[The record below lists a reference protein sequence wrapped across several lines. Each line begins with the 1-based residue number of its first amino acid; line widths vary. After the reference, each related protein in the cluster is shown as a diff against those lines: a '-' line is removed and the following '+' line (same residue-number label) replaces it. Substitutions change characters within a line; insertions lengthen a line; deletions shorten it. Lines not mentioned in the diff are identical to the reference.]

1 MVRKEI
7 VNNGSKMK
15 FSKNRFASIEE
26 AIEEIKLGNLLV
38 VVDDEDRENEGDLI
52 AAAEKATP
60 EMINFIVKYGRGL
73 LCAPITEERAAELD
87 LPLMVERN
95 TEKHE
100 TAFTVSVDYK
110 HGTTT
115 GISAF
120 DRARTILSL
129 VDPSTRPQDLAR
141 PGHIFPLVAKKG
153 GVLRRTG
160 HTEAAVDLAKLAG
173 LKPAGLLCEIM
184 DSDGSMARL
193 PKLIEFAEEHNLKLI
208 SIKDLIE
215 YRRKREKLVKRL
227 FSTPLP
233 TRYGEFNLI
242 IYETLIEGDHHLAV
256 VKGDVAGKENVLVRV
271 HSQCLTGDV
280 FGSGRCDCG
289 DQLSE
294 AMRRIEKE
302 GLGVLVYMRQEGR
315 GIGLLNKLVC
325 YRLQD
330 QGLDTLD
337 ANVAIGFPPDARDY
351 GIGAQILSDLGLSSI
366 RLMTNNPAK
375 RIGLEGY
382 GLKVLER
389 IPISVTPHELNKF
402 YLETKRDRMGHIL
415 ENFEEKKEK
424 NND

>member
-1 MVRKEI
+1 MRV
-7 VNNGSKMK
+7 
-15 FSKNRFASIEE
+15 FASIEDAVE
-26 AIEEIKLGNLLV
+26 DIRQGKLIV
-38 VVDDEDRENEGDLI
+38 VVDDEDRENEGDFI
-52 AAAEKATP
+52 AAASKATP
-60 EMINFIVKYGRGL
+60 EMINFILKHGRGL
-73 LCAPITEERAAELD
+73 LCAPITRERAEELQ
-87 LPLMVERN
+87 LPPMVERN
-95 TEKHE
+95 TEKHG

-120 DRARTILSL
+120 DRAKTIQAL
-129 VDPSTRPQDLAR
+129 VDPSTRPDDLAR
-141 PGHIFPLVAKKG
+141 PGHIFPLVAKRG
-153 GVLRRTG
+153 GVLRRAG
-160 HTEAAVDLAKLAG
+160 HTEAAVDLARLAG

-184 DSDGSMARL
+184 DADGSMARL
-193 PKLIEFAEEHNLKLI
+193 PRLQEIAKELSLKI
-208 SIKDLIE
+208 ITIKDLIA
-215 YRRKREKLVKRL
+215 YRQRREKLVKRL

-242 IYETLIEGDHHLAV
+242 VYEAIMEENHHLALI
-256 VKGDVAGKENVLVRV
+256 KGDVEGRKNVLVRV

-289 DQLSE
+289 DQLHQ
-294 AMRRIEKE
+294 AMQRIEEE

-330 QGLDTLD
+330 QGLDTVD

-351 GIGAQILSDLGLSSI
+351 GIGAQILADLGLTSI

-382 GLKVLER
+382 GLEVVER
-389 IPISVTPHELNKF
+389 VPLIIQPNEHNRF
-402 YLETKRDRMGHIL
+402 YLETKRDKLGHL
-415 ENFEEKKEK
+415 LDSQKNEEEDK
-424 NND
+424 

>member
-1 MVRKEI
+1 MVRQ
-7 VNNGSKMK
+7 GTMK
-15 FSKNRFASIEE
+15 KFAGIEE
-26 AIEEIKLGNLLV
+26 AIQSIRKGKV
-38 VVDDEDRENEGDLI
+38 VIVVDDEDRENEGDFI

-60 EMINFIVKYGRGL
+60 EMINFIVKHGRGL
-73 LCAPITEERAAELD
+73 LCSPITEERATELE
-87 LPLMVERN
+87 LPPMVDEN
-95 TEKHE
+95 TEKHG

-120 DRARTILSL
+120 DRAKTIRSL
-129 VDPSTRPQDLAR
+129 VDPSTRPSDLAR

-153 GVLRRTG
+153 GVLRRVG
-160 HTEAAVDLAKLAG
+160 HTEATVDLARLAG

-193 PKLIEFAEEHNLKLI
+193 PKLFEIADEFELDI
-208 SIKDLIE
+208 ITIKDLIA
-215 YRRKREKLVKRL
+215 YRQRSEKLVRRL

-233 TRYGEFNLI
+233 TSFGDFKLI
-242 IYETLIEGDHHLAV
+242 IFETVIEGEHHIAL
-256 VKGDVAGKENVLVRV
+256 VKGEVEGKENVLVRV

-289 DQLSE
+289 EQLHE
-294 AMRRIEKE
+294 AMKRIESE

-330 QGLDTLD
+330 QGLDTVE
-337 ANVAIGFPPDARDY
+337 ANLAIGFPSDSRDY
-351 GIGAQILSDLGLSSI
+351 GIGAQILADLGLTSI

-382 GLKVLER
+382 GLKVVER
-389 IPISVTPHELNKF
+389 VPVQIKPHEHNRF
-402 YLETKRDRMGHIL
+402 YLEVKRDKMGHIL
-415 ENFEEKKEK
+415 DFSNKEEESE
-424 NND
+424 

>member
-1 MVRKEI
+1 M
-7 VNNGSKMK
+7 SM
-15 FSKNRFASIEE
+15 FASIDE
-26 AIEEIKLGNLLV
+26 AIEDIKEGKLIV

-52 AAAEKATP
+52 AAAEKVTP
-60 EMINFIVKYGRGL
+60 EMVNFIVKHGRGL
-73 LCAPITEERAAELD
+73 LCAPITRQRAEELD
-87 LPLMVERN
+87 LPPMVERN

-110 HGTTT
+110 HDTTT

-120 DRARTILSL
+120 DRAKTILSL
-129 VDPSTRPQDLAR
+129 VNSSTQPDDLAR

-153 GVLRRTG
+153 GVLRRAG
-160 HTEAAVDLAKLAG
+160 HTEAAVDLARLAG
-173 LKPAGLLCEIM
+173 LYPAGLLCEIM
-184 DSDGSMARL
+184 DADGSMARL
-193 PKLIEFAEEHNLKLI
+193 PKLTEFAVEFGLKMITIKNLI
-208 SIKDLIE
+208 A
-215 YRRKREKLVKRL
+215 YRQRREKLVKRL

-289 DQLSE
+289 DQLGE

-315 GIGLLNKLVC
+315 GIGLLNKLIC

-337 ANVAIGFPPDARDY
+337 ANVAIGFPADARDY
-351 GIGAQILSDLGLSSI
+351 GIGAQILADLGLTSI

-382 GLKVLER
+382 GLVVTER
-389 IPISVTPHELNKF
+389 VPISIEPHEHNRF
-402 YLETKRDRMGHIL
+402 YLETKRDRMGHL
-415 ENFEEKKEK
+415 LDSSTKEEKTK
-424 NND
+424 

>member
-1 MVRKEI
+1 M
-7 VNNGSKMK
+7 SD
-15 FSKNRFASIEE
+15 FASIEDAVE
-26 AIEEIKLGNLLV
+26 DIRQGKLIV

-52 AAAEKATP
+52 AAASKATP
-60 EMINFIVKYGRGL
+60 EMINFIVKHGRGL
-73 LCAPITEERAAELD
+73 LCAPITKERAEELQ
-87 LPLMVERN
+87 LPPMVERN
-95 TEKHE
+95 TEKHG

-120 DRARTILSL
+120 DRAKTILSL
-129 VDPSTRPQDLAR
+129 VDPSTRPDDLAR

-153 GVLRRTG
+153 GVLRRAG
-160 HTEAAVDLAKLAG
+160 HTEATVDLARLAG
-173 LKPAGLLCEIM
+173 LYPAGLLCEIM

-193 PKLIEFAEEHNLKLI
+193 PRLQEIAREFSLKI
-208 SIKDLIE
+208 ITIKDLIA
-215 YRRKREKLVKRL
+215 YRQRREKLVRRL
-227 FSTPLP
+227 FSASLP
-233 TRYGEFNLI
+233 TRYGEFKLI
-242 IYETLIEGDHHLAV
+242 VYEAVIEGNHHLAL
-256 VKGDVAGKENVLVRV
+256 VKGAVEGRKNVLVRV

-289 DQLSE
+289 DQLHE
-294 AMRRIEKE
+294 AMQKIEAE

-330 QGLDTLD
+330 QGLDTVE

-351 GIGAQILSDLGLSSI
+351 GIGAQILADLGLTSI

-382 GLKVLER
+382 GLEVVER
-389 IPISVTPHELNKF
+389 VPLVIQPHEHNRF
-402 YLETKRDRMGHIL
+402 YLETKRDKLGHL
-415 ENFEEKKEK
+415 LDPSNGKEEDK
-424 NND
+424 

>member
-1 MVRKEI
+1 M
-7 VNNGSKMK
+7 
-15 FSKNRFASIEE
+15 FASIDE
-26 AIEEIKLGNLLV
+26 AIEDIKEGKLIV

-52 AAAEKATP
+52 AAAEKVTP
-60 EMINFIVKYGRGL
+60 EMVNFIVKHGRGL
-73 LCAPITEERAAELD
+73 LCAPITRQRAEELD
-87 LPLMVERN
+87 LPPMVERN

-120 DRARTILSL
+120 DRAKTILSL
-129 VDPSTRPQDLAR
+129 VNSSIQPQDLAR

-153 GVLRRTG
+153 GALRRAG
-160 HTEAAVDLAKLAG
+160 HTEAAVDLARLAG
-173 LKPAGLLCEIM
+173 LYPAGLLCEIM
-184 DSDGSMARL
+184 DADGSMARL
-193 PKLIEFAEEHNLKLI
+193 PKLAEFAAEFSLKMI
-208 SIKDLIE
+208 TIKDLIA
-215 YRRKREKLVKRL
+215 YRQRREKLVKRL

-289 DQLSE
+289 DQLGE

-315 GIGLLNKLVC
+315 GIGLLNKLIC

-337 ANVAIGFPPDARDY
+337 ANVAIGFPADARDY
-351 GIGAQILSDLGLSSI
+351 GIGAQILADLGLSSI

-382 GLKVLER
+382 GLVVTER
-389 IPISVTPHELNKF
+389 VPISIEPHEHNRF
-402 YLETKRDRMGHIL
+402 YLETKRDRMGHL
-415 ENFEEKKEK
+415 LDSSTKEEKTK
-424 NND
+424 

>member
-1 MVRKEI
+1 
-7 VNNGSKMK
+7 MK
-15 FSKNRFASIEE
+15 KFAGIEE
-26 AIEEIKLGNLLV
+26 AIQSIRKGKV
-38 VVDDEDRENEGDLI
+38 VIVVDDEDRENEGDFI

-60 EMINFIVKYGRGL
+60 EMINFIVKHGRGL
-73 LCAPITEERAAELD
+73 LCSPITEERATELE
-87 LPLMVERN
+87 LPPMVDEN
-95 TEKHE
+95 TEKHG

-120 DRARTILSL
+120 DRAKTIRSL
-129 VDPSTRPQDLAR
+129 VDPSTRPSDLAR

-153 GVLRRTG
+153 GVLRRVG
-160 HTEAAVDLAKLAG
+160 HTEATVDLARLAG

-193 PKLIEFAEEHNLKLI
+193 PKLFEIADEFELDI
-208 SIKDLIE
+208 ITIKDLIA
-215 YRRKREKLVKRL
+215 YRQRSEKLVRRL

-233 TRYGEFNLI
+233 TSFGDFKLI
-242 IYETLIEGDHHLAV
+242 IFETVIEGEHHIAL
-256 VKGDVAGKENVLVRV
+256 VKGEVEGKENVLVRV

-289 DQLSE
+289 EQLHE
-294 AMRRIEKE
+294 AMKRIESE

-330 QGLDTLD
+330 QGLDTVE
-337 ANVAIGFPPDARDY
+337 ANLAIGFPSDSRDY
-351 GIGAQILSDLGLSSI
+351 GIGAQILADLGLTSI

-382 GLKVLER
+382 GLKVVER
-389 IPISVTPHELNKF
+389 VPVQIKPHEHNRF
-402 YLETKRDRMGHIL
+402 YLEVKRDKMGHIL
-415 ENFEEKKEK
+415 DFSNKEEESE
-424 NND
+424 